1 MTRTVFPFAA
11 PDVSTLARALH
22 RELDAQDRK
31 LGHVQLLNLL
41 TRAAGYRNFQHFRAQ
56 FDAADQLQR
65 QPEPE
70 PVADLQKV
78 VRVARYFDRAGGL
91 TRWPKKASHRL
102 LCLWVLWSRVPAGQ
116 EMSEKPF
123 NELLAAHHGFG
134 DHALLR
140 RELCDRGLMT
150 RTRDGRVYRRIEQKP
165 PPEAVALIRALA
177 PRRAVIS
184 ATPDVS
190 R

>member
-11 PDVSTLARALH
+11 PDVSTLARALG
-22 RELDAQDRK
+22 RELEAQERK

-41 TRAAGYRNFQHFRAQ
+41 TRAAGFRNFQHFRAQ
-56 FDAADQLQR
+56 FDAAEHLAR
-65 QPEPE
+65 RPAPE

-78 VRVARYFDRAGGL
+78 AQASRYFDGAGTL

-102 LCLWVLWSRVPAGQ
+102 LCLWVLWSRVPAAQ
-116 EMSEKPF
+116 ELSEKQL
-123 NELLAAHHGFG
+123 NALLAAQHGFG

-150 RTRDGRVYRRIEQKP
+150 RTRDGRVYRRVEQKP
-165 PPEAVALIRALA
+165 PSEAVALIRHLA
-177 PRRAVIS
+177 PRLA
-184 ATPDVS
+184 A
-190 R
+190 